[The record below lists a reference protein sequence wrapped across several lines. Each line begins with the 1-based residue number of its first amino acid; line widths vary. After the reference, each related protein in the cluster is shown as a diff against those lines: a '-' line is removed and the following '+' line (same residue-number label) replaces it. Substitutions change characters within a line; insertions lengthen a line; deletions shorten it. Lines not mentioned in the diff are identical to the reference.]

1 AVALVEQTAERVRIL
16 QRGLFDERGRLA
28 GAAYRSLKLNFT
40 NVRKPVGA
48 TARPLGGP
56 DSIRGL
62 NDTRED
68 HANRLTEYERARF
81 RLLVALGIPA
91 SGLLDPRLMPVPP
104 CCKAQE
110 SGVRNQESGV
120 RNQQSGISSQESGL
134 RNRSEPTGPT
144 PSRGP

>member
-1 AVALVEQTAERVRIL
+1 V
-16 QRGLFDERGRLA
+16 FDERGRPQ
-28 GAAYRSLKLNFT
+28 GPAYRSLRLNFT
-40 NVRKPVGA
+40 NINRGQG
-48 TARPLGGP
+48 RPLEVL

-62 NDTRED
+62 NDTREAY
-68 HANRLTEYERARF
+68 ANALTEYERARF

-120 RNQQSGISSQESGL
+120 RSQESGV
-134 RNRSEPTGPT
+134 
-144 PSRGP
+144 